1 MNSAALA
8 LADRSKPA
16 IASLGSGSKGNG
28 TLVQLAGELLLVDC
42 GFGLRAVTQRL
53 ARLSLR
59 PADLSAIL
67 VSHEHSDHMQGV
79 AALAHRFNLPVY
91 ASHGTLRATAG
102 KLFGRAFTSDEP
114 FAINAVEVMPVTV
127 PHDAR
132 EPTQFVFSANG
143 VRVGVLSDL
152 GHVTAHVCRH
162 YQGLDALLLE
172 ANHDRDM
179 LAAGRYPPS
188 VKRRVGGDLGHLAN
202 EQALALLQQIAHP
215 GLRVLLGHISG
226 ENNCMKRLAELFEP
240 MRDEL
245 AALGYATQTE
255 GHEWS
260 AIDSAPAVAERA
272 PILVAEPAP

>member
-1 MNSAALA
+1 MNTAALT
-8 LADRSKPA
+8 LADRSQPA

-28 TLVQLAGELLLVDC
+28 TLVQLGGELLLVDC

-79 AALAHRFNLPVY
+79 ASLAHRFNIPVY

-102 KLFGRAFTSDEP
+102 KLFGRPFTSDEP
-114 FAINAVEVMPVTV
+114 FAINAVQVMPVTV

-132 EPTQFVFSANG
+132 EPTQFVFRANG
-143 VRVGVLSDL
+143 ASIGVLSDL
-152 GHVTAHVCRH
+152 GHVTAHVCRQ

-179 LAAGRYPPS
+179 LAAGRYPAS

-226 ENNCMKRLAELFEP
+226 ENNCMQRLAALFEP
-240 MRDEL
+240 MREQL
-245 AALGYATQTE
+245 ADLGYATQAQ
-255 GHEWS
+255 GHDWR
-260 AIDSAPAVAERA
+260 AIDSVPVPAADA
-272 PILVAEPAP
+272 PIVVAEPAP

>member
-1 MNSAALA
+1 MNTAALA
-8 LADRSKPA
+8 LADRARPA

-28 TLVQLAGELLLVDC
+28 TLVQLGGELLLVDC

-79 AALAHRFNLPVY
+79 AALAHRFNIPVY

-132 EPTQFVFSANG
+132 EPTQFVFRADG
-143 VRVGVLSDL
+143 VSVGVLSDL

-226 ENNCMKRLAELFEP
+226 ENNCMNRLAELFEP
-240 MRDEL
+240 MRGEL
-245 AALGYATQTE
+245 ADLGYATQAE
-255 GHEWS
+255 GHDWR
-260 AIDSAPAVAERA
+260 AIDAEAAAA
-272 PILVAEPAP
+272 PIVVAEPAP